1 VYRLEGK
8 KATVQANP
16 RPHSYYQISVRA
28 DRRSR
33 AVEIGRTASGRNCT
47 GSDPSHDR
55 HVPWAVACGADTV
68 RARRITRGRSRC
80 IACTPEVAR
89 PYGILGI
96 MPFVRSPRTPGI
108 PYLRLLLFVQKCHAK
123 VSALELRF
131 LVDQG
136 ARREFTQFL
145 PQTIHQIL
153 PETVQFQHGSEL
165 QKKEVFQR
173 GFCFHLF
180 HTVYKF
186 LDFFPSRFQEYNPIR
201 SLKRT
206 QSEPGRRLA
215 TVHARSGQVD
225 PGCRLS
231 VGIILL

>member
-1 VYRLEGK
+1 MVCPMPLR
-8 KATVQANP
+8 
-16 RPHSYYQISVRA
+16 RP
-28 DRRSR
+28 
-33 AVEIGRTASGRNCT
+33 C
-47 GSDPSHDR
+47 
-55 HVPWAVACGADTV
+55 VPWAVACGADTV

-145 PQTIHQIL
+145 PQPPQVHTNSARNSSVPARFRTSEKRMCSQEAFVSISF
-153 PETVQFQHGSEL
+153 VQ
-165 QKKEVFQR
+165 V
-173 GFCFHLF
+173 
-180 HTVYKF
+180 
-186 LDFFPSRFQEYNPIR
+186 LDFLSPLEISRVYNPIR
-201 SLKRT
+201 SHKRT
-206 QSEPGRRLA
+206 QGEPGRRLA
-215 TVHARSGQVD
+215 SVHAPIRPTRPRRPFVA
-225 PGCRLS
+225 
-231 VGIILL
+231 IILLSSRRDGNFDSVGMMRIKRR